1 MKPGDLVLIGDS
13 EEAREFW
20 SGWQHTQPFLTIR
33 RLSAKDL
40 ADVSWAKRFGHFYD
54 AWLHKELKIPIE
66 ECMMVMNAKGLL
78 MRCPERF
85 LKPVES
91 TDLFIVGG

>member
-13 EEAREFW
+13 EGAREFW
-20 SGWQHTQPFLTIR
+20 SGWQHTQPFLAVR
-33 RLSAKDL
+33 RLSAEVP
-40 ADVSWAKRFGHFYD
+40 ADVSWAERFGYFYD
-54 AWLHKELKIPIE
+54 AWQHKELKIPIE
-66 ECMMVMNAKGLL
+66 ECMMVMNARGSF
-78 MRCPERF
+78 MRCPERC